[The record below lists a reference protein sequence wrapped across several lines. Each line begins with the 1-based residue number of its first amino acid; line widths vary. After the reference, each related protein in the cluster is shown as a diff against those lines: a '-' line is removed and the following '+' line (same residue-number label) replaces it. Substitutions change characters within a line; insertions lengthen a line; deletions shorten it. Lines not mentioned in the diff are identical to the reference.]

1 MFHLFFLVNGTR
13 QSTIDAKILKDGKPL
28 TAKDVEVIV
37 HDDKIIFNI
46 KKPAHALSG
55 KYQIKLKNDQ
65 GEDIKDV
72 NINMQGKIYFSSVEN
87 RARKLLILAPVNF
100 VL

>member
-1 MFHLFFLVNGTR
+1 
-13 QSTIDAKILKDGKPL
+13 LKDGKPL

-37 HDDKIIFNI
+37 HDDKIVFNI

-65 GEDIKDV
+65 GEDVKDV
-72 NINMQGKIYFSSVEN
+72 NVNMQGTIQFRYGSNASGDAAATRV
-87 RARKLLILAPVNF
+87 RPAGST
-100 VL
+100 